1 MKLQGMIIIISM
13 CGIILLLMAIKSKSE
28 LLLTGIFRGL
38 LGSIAIVLA
47 NYLFQSGEFSLQ
59 IGMNPI
65 TILTC
70 IFLGFPGLILV
81 FAVSFLIIL

>member
-38 LGSIAIVLA
+38 LGSVAIVLG
-47 NYLFQSGEFSLQ
+47 NYIFQVWELPLQ
-59 IGMNPI
+59 IGMNPV
-65 TILTC
+65 TVLTC
-70 IFLGFPGLILV
+70 IFLGFPGLVLV
-81 FAVSFLIIL
+81 FALSFLIIL